1 LPHDLNE
8 KMLCFLWDEDKDH
21 HHLALP
27 FVTVQ
32 KLSIDTPLTRK
43 RESGDAKPKKAQ
55 T

>member
-1 LPHDLNE
+1 MK

-27 FVTVQ
+27 FVTNVQ
-32 KLSIDTPLTRK
+32 KLSIDSPQTRK
-43 RESGDAKPKKAQ
+43 RESGDAKPQKAQ